1 METPQTLKTMIEKS
15 EQIYQKTL
23 KKQMADIESL
33 PEPQRTTFLKRAKI
47 MDDYTALQHRV
58 LLLYCNSIALA
69 AET

>member
-1 METPQTLKTMIEKS
+1 
-15 EQIYQKTL
+15 
-23 KKQMADIESL
+23 MADIESL

-47 MDDYTALQHRV
+47 MDDYTVLQHRV